1 MESPSVDSHTQL
13 RDLHNERTLRLVPAT
28 TATDDV
34 IDLTHLFRIWVKW
47 IWLPILAGGI
57 GAWFG
62 YQSLQSFVPESVAK
76 MIVVPAA
83 STSGGASLPM
93 TGGLGAAASAFG
105 IQIGGAEPSV
115 SSFDRFKMILTSM
128 QLAQRMQEK
137 YGLMQKIWA
146 TSWDSNTLRW
156 VRPSGEDF
164 EREERRRAML
174 RQNLWTAPNLET
186 LAAYIG
192 GKVKVEPAKAQ
203 GFYELSVQHRDGNEA
218 LWLLNTTFA
227 EADAL
232 LREADREQSLERRR
246 FIERQMESRTMLYMQ
261 ETLRALLTQEL
272 NKEITLEAQVSYVG
286 TVVEP
291 AHIMNAK
298 TEPNLQLIFGLPIA
312 GWAGGAFLLITLVA
326 VIRGDRR
333 R

>member
-1 MESPSVDSHTQL
+1 MESPSIDSHTQL
-13 RDLHNERTLRLVPAT
+13 RDLHNERTLRLVPAN

-34 IDLTHLFRIWVKW
+34 IDLTHLFRIWLKW

-57 GAWFG
+57 GTWFG

-76 MIVVPAA
+76 MIFVPAA
-83 STSGGASLPM
+83 STSGEASLPR
-93 TGGLGAAASAFG
+93 GLAAQAAAFG
-105 IQIGGAEPSV
+105 IQIGGVEPFV

-174 RQNLWTAPNLET
+174 RQNLWTAPDLET

-192 GKVKVEPAKAQ
+192 GKVKVERTKAE
-203 GFYELSVQHRDGNEA
+203 GFYELSVKHRDGNEA

-227 EADAL
+227 EADAI
-232 LREADREQSLERRR
+232 LREVAREQSLQRRR
-246 FIERQMESRTMLYMQ
+246 FIERQMESRTMLYVQ
-261 ETLRALLTQEL
+261 ETLRALLAQEL
-272 NKEITLEAQVSYVG
+272 TKEISLEAPVSYVG

-291 AHIMNAK
+291 AHLMNAK

-312 GWAGGAFLLITLVA
+312 GWAGAAFLCITMIA
-326 VIRGDRR
+326 VIRRDRR